1 MQVSDG
7 STGQHARFED
17 MEPRV
22 KQLLDEKLIRREKG
36 PYRSLS
42 DAEVNAKLDR
52 LLRAN
57 GLSDFCIESISRL
70 AGGASKEQFIFTL
83 VSGAGL
89 EKRSEKLVL
98 RMDPL
103 EGVVETCRYREAELL
118 QAFHGLLPLP
128 EVRFI
133 DGEGAHLGQP
143 GVITSFVSGVTKP
156 PAQSKVVV
164 SGVGT
169 SFTPEWRAKLVP
181 QFIESLRQIH
191 AFDWRKASLPHFQAP
206 TAHRE
211 QAALW
216 QVNWWTRV
224 WNDDHI
230 PAYPLFTTGER
241 WLREHLPSCDEL
253 VVIHA
258 DYRTGN
264 FMFDPETGKF
274 TAILDWE
281 LAHIGDFH
289 EELAW
294 TLQRLFAGE
303 PEGGKSYICGL
314 MTKEDF
320 LAQYQAATGRK
331 VNPRTLA
338 FYEALGAYKCAT
350 QLLGSSLAAAVRQN
364 NHQDLLLTW
373 LVPLGHTF
381 LADMAR
387 VIKAEKNL

>member
-1 MQVSDG
+1 
-7 STGQHARFED
+7 

-22 KQLLDEKLIRREKG
+22 KQLLDEKLVRREQG

-42 DAEVNAKLDR
+42 DGEVNAKLDR
-52 LLRAN
+52 LLRAS
-57 GLSDFCIESISRL
+57 GLSAFRVESISRL

-83 VSGAGL
+83 VTSTG
-89 EKRSEKLVL
+89 SEKLVL

-103 EGVVETCRYREAELL
+103 EGVVETCRFREAELL
-118 QAFHGLLPLP
+118 EAFKGILPLP

-133 DGEGAHLGQP
+133 DGNGEHLGQP

-156 PAQSKVVV
+156 PVQSKVVV

-169 SFTPEWRAKLVP
+169 SFPPEWRAKLVP
-181 QFIESLRQIH
+181 QFIENLRLIH
-191 AFDWRKASLPHFQAP
+191 ALDWRNASLPHFQAP
-206 TAHRE
+206 TANRQ

-224 WNDDHI
+224 WHDDHI
-230 PAYPLFTTGER
+230 PAHPLFTTGER
-241 WLREHLPSCDEL
+241 WLREHIPSCVPDNL
-253 VVIHA
+253 VMVHA
-258 DYRTGN
+258 DYRTSN
-264 FMFDPETGKF
+264 FMFDADTGKF

-320 LAQYQAATGRK
+320 ISKYEAATGRK

-338 FYEALGAYKCAT
+338 YYEALGAYKCAA
-350 QLLGSSLAAAVRQN
+350 QLLGSSLAAAMRQH

-373 LVPLGHTF
+373 LVPLGNTF

>member
-1 MQVSDG
+1 MQVSNG
-7 STGQHARFED
+7 HSGHQARFED

-22 KQLLDEKLIRREKG
+22 KQLLDEKLIRREQG

-42 DAEVNAKLDR
+42 DADVTAKLDR

-57 GLSDFCIESISRL
+57 GLKNFRVESIGRL
-70 AGGASKEQFIFTL
+70 AGGASKEQFLFTL
-83 VSGAGL
+83 VNDGKA
-89 EKRSEKLVL
+89 EKMVL

-103 EGVVETCRYREAELL
+103 EGVVETCRFREAELL
-118 QAFHGLLPLP
+118 EAFKGILPLP
-128 EVRFI
+128 EVRLI
-133 DGEGAHLGQP
+133 DGHGEHLGQP

-169 SFTPEWRAKLVP
+169 SFTPEWRARLVP
-181 QFIESLRQIH
+181 QFIGNLRDIH

-206 TAHRE
+206 TAHPA

-224 WNDDHI
+224 WHDDHI
-230 PAYPLFTTGER
+230 PAHPLFTTGER
-241 WLREHLPSCDEL
+241 WLREHLPVCNDPNDL
-253 VVIHA
+253 VVVHA

-264 FMFDPETGKF
+264 FMFDADSGRF

-294 TLQRLFAGE
+294 TMQRLFAGE

-320 LAQYQAATGRK
+320 IAQYEAATGRK

-350 QLLGSSLAAAVRQN
+350 HLLGSSLAAAVRQH

-373 LVPLGHTF
+373 LAPLGHTF

-387 VIKAEKNL
+387 VIKEEKSL